1 MIGVTRTLRRQNNQL
16 QEQAD
21 QLSDLLER
29 EQDTVAEL
37 RELDRMKSDFVAAT
51 SHELRTPLTSIKG
64 YVHILRGS
72 SLADDPVAVE
82 ALAAIERQSSRLFRL
97 IANVLRESN
106 LEHDDAQNA
115 VFMFPFQEVVDE
127 VVADFHDTGTRI
139 VSEVPEDL
147 APVTVDRRRIQDVL
161 VNLVD
166 NALKYSAPPAR
177 VTVGARND
185 GSTFTFWVSD
195 EGIGIE
201 PGDLPRIFERF
212 YQVDQ
217 SATRSHG
224 GVGLGLHIVSGLLET
239 IGGSVEVQS
248 TPGVGSTFTVSVPL
262 ARPEDL
268 ETAGIRRTSRTPSVA
283 APPLASACRAS
294 AGA

>member
-1 MIGVTRTLRRQNNQL
+1 M
-16 QEQAD
+16 
-21 QLSDLLER
+21 
-29 EQDTVAEL
+29 
-37 RELDRMKSDFVAAT
+37 
-51 SHELRTPLTSIKG
+51 
-64 YVHILRGS
+64 
-72 SLADDPVAVE
+72 
-82 ALAAIERQSSRLFRL
+82 
-97 IANVLRESN
+97 
-106 LEHDDAQNA
+106 
-115 VFMFPFQEVVDE
+115 
-127 VVADFHDTGTRI
+127 VADFHDSGTRI
-139 VSEVPEDL
+139 VSEVPDDM

-166 NALKYSAPPAR
+166 NALKYSVPPAR
-177 VTVGARND
+177 VTVGAQND

-239 IGGSVEVQS
+239 IGGRVEVQS
-248 TPGVGSTFTVSVPL
+248 TPGVGSTFTVRVPL

-268 ETAGIRRTSRTPSVA
+268 EVAGPVDA
-283 APPLASACRAS
+283 ATV
-294 AGA
+294 